1 MASTLVLRKY
11 QTDDRETC
19 RALWRELTEWHREI
33 YQDPRIGGEHP
44 EDYFDSHL
52 NKVGPDQLWVAV
64 YGSKVVG
71 LVGLI
76 VEEGEAEIEP
86 LIVSK
91 NCRGQGVGT
100 KLVEAVVSEAQR
112 RKVRFLDV
120 KPVARNMKT
129 IRFLHKLGF
138 RNLGH
143 IDMFMDFSD
152 SLWKSGIKIH
162 ECEFNF

>member
-1 MASTLVLRKY
+1 MASTPVVRKY
-11 QTDDRETC
+11 QNDDRETC
-19 RALWRELTEWHREI
+19 RALWRELTIWHQEI
-33 YQDPRIGGEHP
+33 YQDSSIGGEHP

-100 KLVEAVVSEAQR
+100 KLVETVVSEAQR

-138 RNLGH
+138 RNLGR
-143 IDMFMDFSD
+143 IDMFMNFSD
-152 SLWKSGIKIH
+152 SIWKSGIKIH